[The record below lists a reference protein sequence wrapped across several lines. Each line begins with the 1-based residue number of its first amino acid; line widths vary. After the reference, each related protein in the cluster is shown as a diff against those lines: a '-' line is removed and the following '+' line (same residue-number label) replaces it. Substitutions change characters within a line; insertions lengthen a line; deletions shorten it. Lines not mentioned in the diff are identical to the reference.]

1 MKEQLHL
8 KNHLKEV
15 RTAANLSQTQLA
27 EMVGVSR
34 NTISSIETG
43 QFNPT
48 AKLALILC
56 IALDKKF
63 EELFYFA
70 LQVLLSDI
78 AQNSGSLNNY
88 ARDRYSPVLVSILI
102 LSPWL
107 TNRGTATVAPV
118 STVAGLLAPVAVS
131 PLNPGSVSVISSST
145 NRGGS
150 TENTLPLWEQILHI
164 SFSFTNFSASPT
176 VSEFSAT

>member
-15 RTAANLSQTQLA
+15 RMAANLSQAQLA

-63 EELFYFA
+63 EELFYF
-70 LQVLLSDI
+70 VLIGLIQLGTRCSD
-78 AQNSGSLNNY
+78 GSCE
-88 ARDRYSPVLVSILI
+88 ASEDLI
-102 LSPWL
+102 LSL
-107 TNRGTATVAPV
+107 
-118 STVAGLLAPVAVS
+118 
-131 PLNPGSVSVISSST
+131 I
-145 NRGGS
+145 
-150 TENTLPLWEQILHI
+150 HI
-164 SFSFTNFSASPT
+164 
-176 VSEFSAT
+176 